1 MASRK
6 EQKEA
11 LRAERE
17 RKAQEAAAAE
27 RRKRMVGF
35 VTAGVLVAAAV
46 IALVVVLVSSGGG
59 DDGGDM
65 TNAGGDRAAEPTDDF
80 PQGTIPKASQTNLE
94 AAAKAAKC
102 KVQTFDAEGRNHVDG
117 TVQYKQNPPT
127 SGDHNEFAAEDG
139 SYLVAPQFETL
150 VHSLEHGRV
159 ILWYQ
164 PNAPAQ
170 LKGQVKALF
179 DEDNF
184 HMIAVPNDRKMPSQ
198 IAASSWTRSITCPE
212 VNNSTWDALR
222 LFRDRYRDQAPEQ
235 VP

>member
-35 VTAGVLVAAAV
+35 VTAGALVAVAV
-46 IALVVVLVSSGGG
+46 IALVVVLVTSGGDG
-59 DDGGDM
+59 GGDM
-65 TNAGGDRAAEPTDDF
+65 TNPNGDRAAEPTDDF

-94 AAAKAAKC
+94 AAAKAARC
-102 KVQTFDAEGRNHVDG
+102 KVQTFEAEGRNHVDG

-159 ILWYQ
+159 VLWYQ
-164 PNAPAQ
+164 PDAPAQ
-170 LKGQVKALF
+170 VKGQVKALF

-184 HMIAVPNDRKMPSQ
+184 HMIAVPNDRKMPAQ
-198 IAASSWTRSITCPE
+198 VAASSWTRSITCPE
-212 VNNSTWDALR
+212 INNSTWDALR